1 MGSLIFSLIFLPLS
15 LLGLLAINLWL
26 YGIDGIKK
34 EFISIR
40 RTETQF
46 TLTIPNTIE
55 YGIPYLYIIG
65 KN

>member
-40 RTETQF
+40 RTDK
-46 TLTIPNTIE
+46 LSSH
-55 YGIPYLYIIG
+55 
-65 KN
+65 